1 MSEFE
6 YTDVSSESSGDE
18 EFIYASCKK
27 KIKTSDINILRI
39 LKELRLYYS
48 NLFTD
53 SFYLI
58 DSFVKSEQLTYD
70 SFLKQFDAMNFHQIY
85 AKSKNEVKQAS
96 VAPHHYITTTQDALA
111 VVSKFLRSHSKGAQ
125 IGALYLLYT
134 LYKTQPLKTYMIN
147 VKMEPKDY
155 ADIKKLVDKCLNE
168 GLLHPA
174 YCFYSLDV
182 KRKITITAATIN
194 PCLEV
199 IIFKHLQIGFK
210 INLNV
215 YLFNLIM
222 FLGQLSKT

>member
-6 YTDVSSESSGDE
+6 YSDVSSDSSDDE
-18 EFIYASCKK
+18 DIYASCKK

-48 NLFTD
+48 NLFVD

-58 DSFVKSEQLTYD
+58 DSFVKSKQLTYD

-85 AKSKNEVKQAS
+85 AKSKNEVKHVS

-111 VVSKFLRSHSKGAQ
+111 VVSKFLRSRSKEAQ

-155 ADIKKLVDKCLNE
+155 ANIKKLVDGYLNE

-174 YCFYSLDV
+174 YCFYSLDI
-182 KRKITITAATIN
+182 KKKITISAATIS

-199 IIFKHLQIGFK
+199 IIFKYLQIDFK
-210 INLNV
+210 IILNV
-215 YLFNLIM
+215 CLFNLIM
-222 FLGQLSKT
+222 FAGQLSKT